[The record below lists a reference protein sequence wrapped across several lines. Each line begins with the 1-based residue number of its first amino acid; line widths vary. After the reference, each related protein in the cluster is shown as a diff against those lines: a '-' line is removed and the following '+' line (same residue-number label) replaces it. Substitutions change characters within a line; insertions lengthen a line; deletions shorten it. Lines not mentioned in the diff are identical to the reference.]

1 MNEGRVKNFDILKG
15 FGFITRPK
23 GKDVFFHWSD
33 IKSKYEGAAVMTGT
47 SVTFDIDQE
56 KAHRARNVVI
66 VN

>member
-33 IKSKYEGAAVMTGT
+33 IQSKYEGGAVAAGT
-47 SVTFDIDQE
+47 SVTFDIDPE

-66 VN
+66 VS